1 MGDDGFEHWWSGHQI
16 RNDKITADDVHAAWK
31 AGRKAE
37 CNVCGKIAAE
47 YGGRD
52 ADEIAEMILTR
63 NFGPAVRSTA
73 K

>member
-1 MGDDGFEHWWSGHQI
+1 MPDDGFEVWWSAHPI
-16 RNDKITADDVHAAWK
+16 RNETVTADDVYAAWK

-52 ADEIAEMILTR
+52 ADKIAELIFTR
-63 NFGPAVRSTA
+63 NFGPSVRSTA